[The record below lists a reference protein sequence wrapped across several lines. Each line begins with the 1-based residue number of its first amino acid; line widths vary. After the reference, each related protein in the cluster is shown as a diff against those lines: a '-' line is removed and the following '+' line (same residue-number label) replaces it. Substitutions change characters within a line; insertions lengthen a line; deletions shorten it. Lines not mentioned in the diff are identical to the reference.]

1 MLNIFRR
8 GASSKIL
15 LAFLGLALFAMV
27 VTGFGTGG
35 MGLGGLG
42 GGGETIAEVGN
53 GRIGSVEVA
62 DQVNRQLA
70 RARQQQPDVDMG
82 AFLRSGALGEIIDQM
97 MSQTALTVFGREQG
111 LTASKRMIDG
121 EIASVPAFQNLAGQ
135 FDINMFRAA
144 LARENVTEAQLRED
158 IAGTLIA
165 RQLLLPAAGSP
176 KVPDAM
182 ARQYASLLLEQR
194 TGSIGVVPAEAMGAG
209 TEPTDAE
216 VAAFYKEN
224 EARYTIPERRVLRF
238 ATFGAEQV
246 AAAAQPTDA
255 EIAAYYRENAARY
268 AARETRTLSQV
279 VLPDEAAARAFAQQ
293 IAGGM
298 SFAQAATRAGFSP
311 EDVSLGQQTRERF
324 TQLTSEAVANAAFS
338 AAEGAVTAPAQSPL
352 GWHVVRVDGISR
364 TEATPLAEARDE
376 IVQQLAVRKREEALA
391 DLITRIE
398 DRLAEGE
405 TLADVAKAEGLEVR
419 ETPPV
424 TGSGVQF
431 DNPDFRAPELQP
443 VLGTAFDMSLDED
456 PLVET
461 LEPGQRYVILD
472 VARIVPAAAP
482 PLAEIQG
489 QVKVDLV
496 QRRALE
502 RARAVAASIVAKI
515 NGGTPPTQAFAE
527 AEPPLGAPESVTARR
542 IDISRPNEPVPPPL
556 AMLFSIPEGKARLLA
571 APNDQGWFVVH
582 LEESVPGDASGSAGL
597 IQATRAQF
605 EQILGEEYAE
615 QFGRSI
621 ESGLDIERD
630 AEAIERLRQ
639 QLAGPGA
646 Q

>member
-1 MLNIFRR
+1 
-8 GASSKIL
+8 
-15 LAFLGLALFAMV
+15 
-27 VTGFGTGG
+27 
-35 MGLGGLG
+35 
-42 GGGETIAEVGN
+42 
-53 GRIGSVEVA
+53 
-62 DQVNRQLA
+62 
-70 RARQQQPDVDMG
+70 
-82 AFLRSGALGEIIDQM
+82 
-97 MSQTALTVFGREQG
+97 
-111 LTASKRMIDG
+111 
-121 EIASVPAFQNLAGQ
+121 
-135 FDINMFRAA
+135 
-144 LARENVTEAQLRED
+144 
-158 IAGTLIA
+158 
-165 RQLLLPAAGSP
+165 
-176 KVPDAM
+176 
-182 ARQYASLLLEQR
+182 
-194 TGSIGVVPAEAMGAG
+194 
-209 TEPTDAE
+209 
-216 VAAFYKEN
+216 
-224 EARYTIPERRVLRF
+224 
-238 ATFGAEQV
+238 
-246 AAAAQPTDA
+246 
-255 EIAAYYRENAARY
+255 
-268 AARETRTLSQV
+268 
-279 VLPDEAAARAFAQQ
+279 
-293 IAGGM
+293 M

-515 NGGTPPTQAFAE
+515 NGGTPPTQAFA
-527 AEPPLGAPESVTARR
+527 APSSNRYWARNM
-542 IDISRPNEPVPPPL
+542 PN
-556 AMLFSIPEGKARLLA
+556 SSA
-571 APNDQGWFVVH
+571 AP
-582 LEESVPGDASGSAGL
+582 SRAASTSN
-597 IQATRAQF
+597 ATRK
-605 EQILGEEYAE
+605 
-615 QFGRSI
+615 RSK
-621 ESGLDIERD
+621 G
-630 AEAIERLRQ
+630 
-639 QLAGPGA
+639 
-646 Q
+646 